1 MTCARTNFI
10 IKNGIVITYLVSCLK
25 KEFVRNFQIQ
35 LTSKSFETT
44 QITEEEKVENIN
56 TSA

>member
-1 MTCARTNFI
+1 MTCTKLNLL

-25 KEFVRNFQIQ
+25 KEFVTNFQIQ

-56 TSA
+56 I